1 MILGYFLTVSPKEP
15 FLYFNFAGQIEKVK
29 NIPNQPFVIQSNNCT
44 FAARLSG

>member
-1 MILGYFLTVSPKEP
+1 MLAMFLNRGRK
-15 FLYFNFAGQIEKVK
+15 NEKRQK